1 MKKHLKQPALASWLA
16 ICTLVVSTSAIITV
30 QQSSLAQNTQPSS
43 SSTST
48 ANYPVINGGVD
59 WRSVNAQNIP
69 WSKPVIVKDPFD
81 GNYLAVF
88 DRNYK
93 DLNVG
98 GRVSIVSEWARSF
111 IRVFGYMAVERCG
124 PFLACGA
131 NVADAQANYLEIK
144 VGGQVFRIPG
154 DGSGSFPV
162 SSQLAT
168 ALAAAP
174 PGDALIRVTLNGVN
188 QPVTSAIG
196 SGTVNAWKVVYGD
209 TP

>member
-1 MKKHLKQPALASWLA
+1 MKKTSLASWLA
-16 ICTLVVSTSAIITV
+16 MCTLAVSISAIITV
-30 QQSSLAQNTQPSS
+30 QHSSLAQNTQSTS
-43 SSTST
+43 SSTAT
-48 ANYPVINGGVD
+48 ANYPVINGGID

-69 WSKPVIVKDPFD
+69 WSKPVMVKDPFD

-98 GRVSIVSEWARSF
+98 GRASVVSEWARSF

-162 SSQLAT
+162 SSQLAA
-168 ALAAAP
+168 ALASAP

-196 SGTVNAWKVVYGD
+196 SGTVNAWKVVYGG
-209 TP
+209 TQ

>member
-1 MKKHLKQPALASWLA
+1 MKKTSLASWLA
-16 ICTLVVSTSAIITV
+16 ICTLAVSTSAIVTL
-30 QQSSLAQNTQPSS
+30 QHSGLTQTTQSPSGAA
-43 SSTST
+43 ST

-69 WSKPVIVKDPFD
+69 WSKPVMVNDPFD

-98 GRVSIVSEWARSF
+98 GRASIVSEWARQF
-111 IRVFGYMAVERCG
+111 IRVSGYLAVERCG

-131 NVADAQANYLEIK
+131 NAADAPANYLEIK
-144 VGGQVFRIPG
+144 VGGQIFRIPG

-162 SSQLAT
+162 SSQLAA

-174 PGDALIRVTLNGVN
+174 TGDALIRVTLNGVN

-196 SGTVNAWKVVYGD
+196 SGTVNAWKVVYGGAQ
-209 TP
+209 